1 MNADEEAPRAQ
12 TRISYDEIFKVA
24 ELDNR
29 KTKIICTIGPACSDP
44 SLMTKLIDGG
54 MDIVRLDL
62 STADHETHESHLTN
76 LAKASKIRMGKT
88 IATMVDLVGPVVK
101 TGLLKEGKT
110 VALASGQDLKIVGD
124 MSVEGDGLCIA
135 SSIPLSVRVT
145 VGQTFYIG
153 NGDLACE
160 VKEIGDVSC
169 NFYFIFFVGFHQC
182 EVP

>member
-1 MNADEEAPRAQ
+1 MNADEEAPRAE
-12 TRISYDEIFKVA
+12 TRISYDEIFRVA

-29 KTKIICTIGPACSDP
+29 KTKIICSIGPASSDP
-44 SLMTKLIDGG
+44 TLITKLIDGG
-54 MDIVRLDL
+54 MDIARFDLD
-62 STADHETHESHLTN
+62 TANYETHEASLAN
-76 LAKASKIRMGKT
+76 LAKAAKIRLGKT

-110 VALASGQDLKIVGD
+110 VSIASGQDLKIGGD